1 MIFWKKIGIFFLKF
15 VEKCQ
20 MSNASHG
27 YFIWCIL
34 TELFP
39 FFLYSVTSGPRF
51 SFRYFIFCFRVNA
64 SKQFTQG
71 LGDQVCV
78 LGLFGG
84 ESRIVG
90 REGGFKASAEKLAKF
105 IG

>member
-1 MIFWKKIGIFFLKF
+1 MLIFTQDKHIRSFHCY
-15 VEKCQ
+15 VRTEV
-20 MSNASHG
+20 
-27 YFIWCIL
+27 FI
-34 TELFP
+34 
-39 FFLYSVTSGPRF
+39 S
-51 SFRYFIFCFRVNA
+51 RYFISCFRVNA

-90 REGGFKASAEKLAKF
+90 REGGFKAGAEKLAKF